1 MGEFRKLRVWN
12 ASHALSIEVDRV
24 AKSIRGGAYASLR
37 SQMVRAAMSV
47 PANLAEGSVQ
57 KSPKEFAR
65 FVGYSIGSAAELDNH
80 LQIALDI
87 NAISNADYLTA
98 TIDLKSVRMML
109 HGLAKR
115 LKEQSSLAGNDQRTS

>member
-1 MGEFRKLRVWN
+1 
-12 ASHALSIEVDRV
+12 
-24 AKSIRGGAYASLR
+24 
-37 SQMVRAAMSV
+37 MSV